1 MPKPSTDL
9 SSRPESAHFAD
20 AAERPAVGATTAT
33 RDEIGLAPQSLLDQL
48 IQLPT
53 TASAF
58 DPHRAP
64 ELSVMDKC
72 VHCGFCLPACPTYTL
87 WGDEMDSP
95 RGRIW
100 MMRKATTGEAP
111 LDHTFQLHIDNCL
124 GCMACMTACPS
135 GVEYNKLIEDTR
147 GQLERNIPRSLDDSL
162 FRKLLFAT
170 FPHPT
175 RLRWLGLPLA
185 IYQRSGLQ
193 KLLRA
198 TGLLKLL
205 PRRLQAMEQLLPPV
219 PLNPFHSLPALI
231 PRSSTSRS
239 SSLDKPPA
247 FRGRVAMLTGCV
259 QDAYFAHVNAAT
271 ARVLSAE
278 GYEIVIPASQGCC
291 GALMVHSGLDD
302 QAAAYAKRMIETFE
316 AANVDS
322 IVINSAG
329 CGSTMK
335 EYGHLLRDDP
345 AWSSRAAAFSA
356 RCQDISEILA
366 ANPPQSPRSPL
377 DLTVAY
383 HDACHLRH
391 AQGVYQQPR
400 TLLAQIPGLTVAELA
415 EASLCCGS
423 AGVYNLLHPETAEEL
438 GDRKVQHLLDSKAT
452 ALVSANPGCLLQLMS
467 ALRRNGHAE
476 LPTFHMVELLDASIR
491 GLTIDQLLHNK
502 RSPNLAPAASDLH

>member
-1 MPKPSTDL
+1 MSRQFNELKKGL
-9 SSRPESAHFAD
+9 SEVDAFLAGKRDGYRVTEPENIN
-20 AAERPAVGATTAT
+20 TTTSPT
-33 RDEIGLAPQSLLDQL
+33 RDELGLAPQSLVDQL
-48 IQLPT
+48 IQLPST
-53 TASAF
+53 HSAF
-58 DPHRAP
+58 DNHRAP
-64 ELSVMDKC
+64 ELAVMDKC

-100 MMRKATTGEAP
+100 MMRKALTGEAT
-111 LDHTFQLHIDNCL
+111 LDLTFQTHIDNCL

-147 GQLERNIPRSLDDSL
+147 GQVERAAERHSSRSLSDIL

-175 RLRWLGLPLA
+175 RLKLLGLPLA
-185 IYQRSGLQ
+185 LYQKSGLQ
-193 KLLRA
+193 TLIRKS
-198 TGLLKLL
+198 GLLNLL
-205 PRRLQAMEQLLPPV
+205 PARLRSMETLLPQV
-219 PLNPFHSLPALI
+219 PLNPFHTFPERIAPATA
-231 PRSSTSRS
+231 P
-239 SSLDKPPA
+239 
-247 FRGRVAMLTGCV
+247 RGRVGMLTGCV

-278 GYEIVIPASQGCC
+278 GYEVIIPPRQSCC

-302 QAAAYAKRMIETFE
+302 QAAAYAKEMIATFDR
-316 AANVDS
+316 ARVDT

-345 AWSSRAAAFSA
+345 AWAKRAESFSA
-356 RCQDISEILA
+356 RCKDISEILA
-366 ANPPQSPRSPL
+366 AHPPQSARSPINL
-377 DLTVAY
+377 RVAY

-391 AQGVYQQPR
+391 AQSIYQQPR
-400 TLLAQIPGLTVAELA
+400 FLLAQIPQLDIAELA
-415 EASLCCGS
+415 EANLCCGS

-438 GDRKVQHLLDSKAT
+438 GDRKVQHILDANVQ
-452 ALVSANPGCLLQLMS
+452 ALISANPGCLLQLMS
-467 ALRRNGHAE
+467 SLRRNGHAE

-491 GLTIDQLLHNK
+491 GLTANQLLHTK
-502 RSPNLAPAASDLH
+502 RSAKL

>member
-1 MPKPSTDL
+1 
-9 SSRPESAHFAD
+9 
-20 AAERPAVGATTAT
+20 VNTTPT
-33 RDEIGLAPQSLLDQL
+33 RDETGHAPQSLVDQL
-48 IQLPT
+48 IQLP
-53 TASAF
+53 SAHSSF
-58 DPHRAP
+58 DTHRAP

-100 MMRKATTGEAP
+100 MMRKALTGEAQ
-111 LDHTFQLHIDNCL
+111 LDQTFQTHMDNCL

-147 GQLERNIPRSLDDSL
+147 GQVERHTKRPLSERL
-162 FRKLLFAT
+162 FRTMLFAT

-175 RLRWLGLPLA
+175 RLKLLGVPMA

-193 KLLRA
+193 AFVRKS
-198 TGLLKLL
+198 GLLNLL
-205 PRRLQAMEQLLPPV
+205 PARLRSMETLLPPV
-219 PLNPFHSLPALI
+219 PLNPFHSLPARI
-231 PRSSTSRS
+231 SPVTNT
-239 SSLDKPPA
+239 
-247 FRGRVAMLTGCV
+247 RGRVGMLTGCV

-271 ARVLSAE
+271 ARVLVAE
-278 GYEIVIPASQGCC
+278 GFEVIIPPGQGCC
-291 GALMVHSGLDD
+291 GALMVHSGLDNE
-302 QAAAYAKRMIETFE
+302 AISFAKNMIATFE
-316 AANVDS
+316 RARVDT
-322 IVINSAG
+322 IVINAAG

-345 AWSSRAAAFSA
+345 AWAKRAAAFSA
-356 RCQDISEILA
+356 RCRDISEVLA
-366 ANPPQSPRSPL
+366 THPPQSPRAPL
-377 DLTVAY
+377 NLRVAY

-391 AQGVYQQPR
+391 AQGIHQQPR
-400 TLLAQIPGLTVAELA
+400 TLLTQIPGVVVEELA

-438 GDRKVQHLLDSKAT
+438 GDRKVQHILEANVQ
-452 ALVSANPGCLLQLMS
+452 ALISANPGCLLQLMS

-491 GLTIDQLLHNK
+491 GLTAEQLLHNQ
-502 RSPNLAPAASDLH
+502 RSASLMPPTQAN